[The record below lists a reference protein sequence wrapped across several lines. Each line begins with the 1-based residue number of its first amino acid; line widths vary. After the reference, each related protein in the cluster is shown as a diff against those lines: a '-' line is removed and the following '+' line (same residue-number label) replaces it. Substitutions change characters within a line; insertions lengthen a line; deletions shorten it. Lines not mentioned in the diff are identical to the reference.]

1 MTANIR
7 CSTSW
12 KHSWDRFI
20 SGKLPKQLCIISA
33 RVRASCVFVCVCVEN
48 RMRDF
53 KPRFQRASIVP
64 PASFIPFWH
73 FTDSVQMCSQYTGW
87 WKPGWLVTSE
97 PCLLVFQTALT
108 AASWDVAGNYFSF
121 LCFIFS
127 WPTVFFFF
135 LNVIPQQFYLLL
147 ESFPLSFAHSL
158 YMPFYIPLPSNE
170 TLLFIC
176 PPPCTATLHCSFTL
190 CSLPSSHCTPLPC
203 IRFSSGI

>member
-33 RVRASCVFVCVCVEN
+33 RVRASCVFMCVWKTECTILN
-48 RMRDF
+48 RVSKEHRLCL
-53 KPRFQRASIVP
+53 Q
-64 PASFIPFWH
+64 PASSPFDISQTVYRCAANMQADESQGGLWPLNLVCWCFRLLWLQHLGMLLAIIFH
-73 FTDSVQMCSQYTGW
+73 FYVLYF
-87 WKPGWLVTSE
+87 PGPL
-97 PCLLVFQTALT
+97 
-108 AASWDVAGNYFSF
+108 
-121 LCFIFS
+121 
-127 WPTVFFFF
+127 FFFF